1 VKDFY
6 LENQKERNKMG
17 LLDEF
22 VFKVAEQPW
31 EFDGIHA
38 LNYKT
43 FVEEIPQHD
52 PNRDRKLVDKLHG
65 ENTYIVCVD
74 EETRELAGMIAFRDK
89 RPFSLDKKLE
99 NLDSYLP
106 AGRSLCEI
114 RLLAVEEKYRYSR
127 ISQGLIATLVQH
139 AIDCGHDLAVISGTV
154 RQAKLYKY
162 LGFVPFGPLVGSED
176 AQYQPMYL
184 TLEAYAELK
193 TRSRSFAKEPPELP
207 NDDTMAFNFL
217 PGPVDFSKQVQEVY
231 NDKPC
236 SHRGNVF
243 VKDFQQARE
252 LLCQLVN
259 ANKVEILMG
268 SGTLANDAVAG
279 QLSLLGRPGLIL
291 VSGEFGRR
299 LVKNANGAKLF
310 FQTLEIPEGQSF
322 HRPELERAFK
332 DNPGIEWVWGTHCE
346 TSTGVLNDLEMYKQ
360 VCAGCGIKLCM
371 DCISSIGTVP
381 VDLSG
386 VYLASGT
393 SGKGLASIS
402 GLSMVFH
409 NHDFQPAPDFLPC
422 VLDLGIYQESNGIPY
437 TIQSNLVYALFA
449 ALRTYDWKKRFENVC
464 GWSTAI
470 RRKLAAIDAPILA
483 PDSCAMPAV
492 VTIALP
498 EIHSSETIGDMLKD
512 HGVLISYRSSYL
524 LERNWIQACMM
535 GAENKP
541 TEKFV
546 RLLKKELTR

>member
-1 VKDFY
+1 
-6 LENQKERNKMG
+6 MS

-22 VFKVAEQPW
+22 IFKVAEQPW
-31 EFDGIHA
+31 EADAVHA

-52 PNRDRKLVDKLHG
+52 PNREKKLADKFHE
-65 ENTYIVCVD
+65 ENTYIICVN
-74 EETRELAGMIAFRDK
+74 EESRELAGMIAFRDK
-89 RPFSLDKKLE
+89 RPFSLDQKLE

-114 RLLAVEEKYRYSR
+114 RLLAVEEKYRYTR

-139 AIDCGHDLAVISGTV
+139 AIDCGHDLAVISGTI

-184 TLEAYAELK
+184 TLEAYADLK
-193 TRSRSFAKEPPELP
+193 TRSRSFAKDTPELA
-207 NDDTMAFNFL
+207 NDDTMLFNFL

-231 NDKPC
+231 SDKPC
-236 SHRGNVF
+236 SHRGDAF
-243 VKDFQQARE
+243 VKDFQKARE
-252 LLCQLVN
+252 LLCGLLN
-259 ANKVEILMG
+259 ADHVQIMMG
-268 SGTLANDAVAG
+268 PGTLANDAIAA
-279 QLSLLGRPGLIL
+279 QLSMLCKPGLIL

-299 LVKNANGAKLF
+299 LVKNANGAKLI
-310 FQTLEIPEGQSF
+310 FQTVEIPEGQAF
-322 HRPELERAFK
+322 NKTDIERALSE
-332 DNPGIEWVWGTHCE
+332 NPGVEWIWGTHCE
-346 TSTGVLNDLEMYKQ
+346 TSTGVLNDLEMYAEI
-360 VCAGCGIKLCM
+360 CAKHGIKLCM
-371 DCISSIGTVP
+371 DCISSMGTVP

-386 VYLASGT
+386 IYLASGT

-409 NHDFQPAPDFLPC
+409 NHALQPAPDFLPC
-422 VLDLGIYQESNGIPY
+422 VLDLGIYQASNGIPY
-437 TIQSNLVYALFA
+437 TIQSNLVYALLA
-449 ALRTYDWKKRFENVC
+449 ALKTHDWEKRFEDVL
-464 GWSTAI
+464 GWSTTI

-498 EIHSSETIGDMLKD
+498 EIHSSESIGDTLKD
-512 HGVLISYRSSYL
+512 HGVLISYRSNYL

-541 TEKFV
+541 SEKFV
-546 RLLKKELTR
+546 RLLKKELKSS